1 MATMNET
8 NEIQTMLV
16 IIGVMVLMVV
26 FAAAAYRLFYRLYY
40 RVYSSEDYEDYHD
53 SLKEAIFHIAITLFT
68 YVLYLFD
75 TLSDVF
81 LFIQY
86 ITNEQYSTFF
96 LVMAFTILPVLFL
109 AAVFYKQIVEDNMTE
124 GCKKHYTKCAKKNQC
139 IAACIW
145 LMSLLVVFTIPAVIF
160 PTFTY
165 VSICSR

>member
-1 MATMNET
+1 MIIFLDTLSTMSET
-8 NEIQTMLV
+8 NDITTMFA
-16 IIGVMVLMVV
+16 IIGVMVMIVV
-26 FAAAAYRLFYRLYY
+26 LGAAAYR
-40 RVYSSEDYEDYHD
+40 VYCPEKYEY
-53 SLKEAIFHIAITLFT
+53 SLKEAIQHIALTLCT

-96 LVMAFTILPVLFL
+96 LVLAFTILPVLFL

-124 GCKKHYTKCAKKNQC
+124 GCEKCYKNCAKNHRC
-139 IAACIW
+139 CATCIW
-145 LMSLLVVFTIPAVIF
+145 LMALLVVFTIPAVIF

-165 VSICSR
+165 VSVCSR